1 MPHALYQGIIM
12 GRGGARDERL
22 RKKKAGGQSKVGRL
36 ITIIGARWEPIRET
50 SRYHEARLNGRFPD
64 TIANAA
70 TFQDVACLDRHAT
83 RMFFAQGECH
93 ANTISSFL
101 AFSIFVFNAGKRA
114 CAGSPTGPPGPATA
128 PRPPP
133 RPDAEGTDEAR
144 AVQLAALA

>member
-1 MPHALYQGIIM
+1 M

-101 AFSIFVFNAGKRA
+101 AFPIFVFNADKRTY
-114 CAGSPTGPPGPATA
+114 AGSFATLPGPASLA
-128 PRPPP
+128 RSPP
-133 RPDAEGTDEAR
+133 RFN
-144 AVQLAALA
+144 AA